1 MTREQ
6 ALIAL
11 SLRDPVSPPIVR
23 AAFVRACGR
32 RTAPRP
38 DDVVENYYTI
48 DDLREARAI
57 LTNSTPT
64 KIKACVACR
73 GRGSVQMG
81 FEPQTCVSC
90 GGTGEQR

>member
-6 ALIAL
+6 ALSAL

-23 AAFVRACGR
+23 AAFVRACAR

-48 DDLREARAI
+48 DDLREARSL
-57 LTNSTPT
+57 LTKSTPT
-64 KIKACVACR
+64 KIKSCVACK

-90 GGTGEQR
+90 GGTGERR